1 MASAL
6 VETGPGCHRSADK
19 GHLISLDVGSEG
31 QGSFWKAGKAGK
43 AVPRLKERE
52 AREEKGHSSLC
63 PPNLTRRQAGLASHP
78 SSATP
83 SL

>member
-6 VETGPGCHRSADK
+6 VETGPGCHRSADE

-31 QGSFWKAGKAGK
+31 QESFWKAGN

-63 PPNLTRRQAGLASHP
+63 PPNLTGRQAGLASHP